1 MENESDQDAILNGQA
16 QQPPSSPQVTPSD
29 QDSAVSES
37 SDNERQDPFIEPQRT
52 KKQRNRDAKIKL
64 QKLGFAKLA
73 FPYDNVTMVD
83 GRILI
88 NGLCPGSSA
97 LPTVPG
103 ANESI
108 TVPSSTVATDS
119 KATVP
124 KGTVPTSKTGNTSPI
139 DVSVSALKT
148 ETEAITKLQP
158 QTPSDKEKSKVQQ
171 IVPPRP
177 PPPSLRGRQ
186 LTIEPRAPATL
197 VQSPTPST
205 RPLRSTQA
213 SKDLSSSVNHS
224 SNNADTNKNHL
235 INPTL
240 K

>member
-64 QKLGFAKLA
+64 QQLAHAQLA
-73 FPYDNVTMVD
+73 FPNDNVIIVD

-97 LPTVPG
+97 RPTVPG

-108 TVPSSTVATDS
+108 TVPKHCGDGFESYSA
-119 KATVP
+119 
-124 KGTVPTSKTGNTSPI
+124 VPTSKTGSTSII
-139 DVSVSALKT
+139 DVSVSA
-148 ETEAITKLQP
+148 
-158 QTPSDKEKSKVQQ
+158 
-171 IVPPRP
+171 
-177 PPPSLRGRQ
+177 
-186 LTIEPRAPATL
+186 TI
-197 VQSPTPST
+197 
-205 RPLRSTQA
+205 
-213 SKDLSSSVNHS
+213 
-224 SNNADTNKNHL
+224 
-235 INPTL
+235 
-240 K
+240 